1 MTTTATSAWPRE
13 SGEEASMATAETAAV
28 IDERVPVTVS
38 EPIHVRWV
46 ALPTKQHLP
55 EDDCDLP
62 GTGPDGWG
70 LCEEDEE
77 GQGYFAWVYNKPEA
91 ENVVEQHNAA
101 VETAEELEA
110 ARDELEA
117 LRAEVKL
124 FGLRRALL
132 DTARRGR
139 LEAFT
144 ADAGTYLASDL
155 PLLYALAE
163 EER

>member
-1 MTTTATSAWPRE
+1 
-13 SGEEASMATAETAAV
+13 MATTETAAV
-28 IDERVPVTVS
+28 IDETVPVDPVTVS
-38 EPIHVRWV
+38 EATFEPIHVRWV

-55 EDDCDLP
+55 DDDSDLP

-70 LCEEDEE
+70 LHEEDEE
-77 GQGYFAWVYNKPEA
+77 GEGYFAWLHHKPEA

-101 VETAEELEA
+101 VEAAEELEA
-110 ARDELEA
+110 VRDALEA
-117 LRAEVKL
+117 LRAEVRL

-132 DTARRGR
+132 DTPKRGR
-139 LEAFT
+139 LEAFK

-163 EER
+163 EAS

>member
-1 MTTTATSAWPRE
+1 VT
-13 SGEEASMATAETAAV
+13 AV

-38 EPIHVRWV
+38 EPIHIRWV
-46 ALPTKQHLP
+46 VLPTKQHLP
-55 EDDCDLP
+55 GDDCDLP

-70 LCEEDEE
+70 LFEEDEE
-77 GQGYFAWVYNKPEA
+77 GEGYFAWLHHKPEA

-110 ARDELEA
+110 VRNDLEA
-117 LRAEVKL
+117 LRAEVKFL
-124 FGLRRALL
+124 GLRRALL

-144 ADAGTYLASDL
+144 ADAGTYLATDL
-155 PLLYALAE
+155 PLLHALAE